1 MLSFSA
7 SYCIFWL
14 KSVIGLHPIVAFC
27 NSFWPKFS
35 VPIFESLCYDLGRL
49 ASFVDNQRE
58 KENLEQ
64 AKLTQKFW
72 CIQYIQ
78 FEVCGLLTT
87 VYSDF
92 DLTYGLTNTEKRMR
106 EPVTDYDIMVVSVK
120 NLVDRF
126 WLTLNAYLLSIRSV
140 VIRKSAVK
148 IMS

>member
-1 MLSFSA
+1 M
-7 SYCIFWL
+7 
-14 KSVIGLHPIVAFC
+14 
-27 NSFWPKFS
+27 
-35 VPIFESLCYDLGRL
+35 
-49 ASFVDNQRE
+49 
-58 KENLEQ
+58 
-64 AKLTQKFW
+64 
-72 CIQYIQ
+72 
-78 FEVCGLLTT
+78 TT

-92 DLTYGLTNTEKRMR
+92 DLTYGLTNTEKKKR